1 MTGRAAAISAS
12 ESGERAWRAARDM
25 ADIQYAPLPPK
36 APTPPPAWPE
46 ALMRFLAKL
55 LEPVGRWLGQGW
67 GVVET
72 ALLLLA
78 VIGALWIA
86 ASLLLPVWRARR
98 ARRAA
103 PEEWTPD
110 RAEAELL
117 LSDADRLAAEGR
129 FDAAAHL
136 LLRRSVDQIAAAR
149 PALLSPSST
158 AREIAALA
166 ALPQPARTAF
176 ATMAGAVERA
186 RYALRPLSAEDW
198 AQARSAYAAF
208 ARVGLEGAA

>member
-36 APTPPPAWPE
+36 VPTPPPAWLE

-67 GVVET
+67 GLVET
-72 ALLLLA
+72 GLLVLA

-98 ARRAA
+98 TRKTA

-110 RAEAELL
+110 HAEAELL

-129 FDAAAHL
+129 FDEAAHL
-136 LLRRSVDQIAAAR
+136 LLRRSVGQIATAR
-149 PALLSPSST
+149 PTLLSPSNT
-158 AREIAALA
+158 AREIADLA
-166 ALPQPARTAF
+166 ALPPPARTAF
-176 ATMAGAVERA
+176 ATMAEAVERA
-186 RYALRPLSAEDW
+186 LYALRPLSGEDW